1 VFRHSLAALIAITA
15 AACTTTTT
23 SRSTR
28 SGTLKQFE
36 AVLAANAS
44 ATTALGQWCGRQ
56 LFADPPLVTALP
68 VVGAIRALSPAMR
81 ELLQP
86 GPGEEPAVRIVRLSC
101 GGRVLS
107 EAENWYVPA
116 RLTPEM
122 NARLAT
128 TQTPFGTVAAP
139 LGFTRES
146 LFAQRGRA
154 AWCPEGTILSHR
166 ARLVLPGGKSLALV
180 TECYTS
186 ANLDS
191 ARRRD

>member
-1 VFRHSLAALIAITA
+1 VYSRFLVALIAITA
-15 AACTTTTT
+15 AACTTTTAN
-23 SRSTR
+23 RSTR
-28 SGTLKQFE
+28 PGTLKQFE
-36 AVLAANAS
+36 ALLAANAS
-44 ATTALGQWCGRQ
+44 ATTALGQWCRRQ
-56 LFADPPLVTALP
+56 GFADPPLVTAQP
-68 VVGAIRALSPAMR
+68 VVGAMRALRPEQRAV
-81 ELLQP
+81 LQP

-128 TQTPFGTVAAP
+128 TQTPFGAVAAP
-139 LGFTRES
+139 LGFTRER

-166 ARLVLPGGKSLALV
+166 ARLVLPDGKPLALV
-180 TECYTS
+180 SECYTS
-186 ANLDS
+186 ANLAS